1 MQKRRRWFTLA
12 FPFLTAD
19 NAMHPIPTRRTLLLA
34 AAALPL
40 LAITRAAHGAPA
52 AGLADA
58 EAQLKALEAESG
70 GRLGVAALDTG
81 SGACLAHRADERF
94 PFCSSFKMMLAAAVL
109 ARSTREPGLL
119 ERRIRFTKAD
129 MVPHAP
135 VTEQHLDDGMTV
147 LELCDATVR
156 YSDNPAANL
165 LMKVLGGPKAV
176 TAYARSIGDKV
187 FRLDRWE
194 TALNSAIPG
203 DKRDTTSPAAMM
215 RSLQSLAL
223 GKALP
228 EAKREVLVDWLKR
241 NTTGDTRIRAG
252 VPAGWIVGDKTG
264 TGAHGTTTDIGIAW
278 PPGRAPIVL
287 ALYYTHPDPKAK
299 SNSELLAA
307 ATKVVAAAFA

>member
-1 MQKRRRWFTLA
+1 MRHS
-12 FPFLTAD
+12 PS
-19 NAMHPIPTRRTLLLA
+19 RRTLMLA
-34 AAALPL
+34 AAAFPFVP
-40 LAITRAAHGAPA
+40 AVAAPA
-52 AGLADA
+52 A
-58 EAQLKALEAESG
+58 ELKALEAATG

-81 SGACLAHRADERF
+81 NGAYLAHRADERF
-94 PFCSSFKMMLAAAVL
+94 PFCSSFKTMLAAAVL

-119 ERRIRFTKAD
+119 ERRIRFSKAD

-135 VTEQHLDDGMTV
+135 VTEQHIGDGMTV
-147 LELCDATVR
+147 LELCDAIVR

-165 LMKVLGGPKAV
+165 LIKMLGGPKAV

-194 TALNSAIPG
+194 TALNSSIPG
-203 DKRDTTSPAAMM
+203 DLRDTTTPAAMM
-215 RSLQSLAL
+215 RSLQALTL

-228 EAKREVLVDWLKR
+228 DKERELLVDWHKR

-264 TGAHGTTTDIGIAW
+264 TSSAHGSTADIGVAW

-287 ALYYTHPDPKAK
+287 ALYYTHPGPKAEPRP
-299 SNSELLAA
+299 ELLAA
-307 ATKVVAAAFA
+307 ATRIVASAFA